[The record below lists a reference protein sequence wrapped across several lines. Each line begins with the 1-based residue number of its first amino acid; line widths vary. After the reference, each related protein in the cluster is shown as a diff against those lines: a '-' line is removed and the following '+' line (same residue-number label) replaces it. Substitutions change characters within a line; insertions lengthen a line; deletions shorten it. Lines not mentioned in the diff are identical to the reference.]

1 MTSSLMDTTKAYKQL
16 EEVELK
22 TNGFFST
29 FHICLLYKSTEMQ
42 PSVVKQAGTYN
53 SDTEQYVGV

>member
-1 MTSSLMDTTKAYKQL
+1 MTSSLTDTSKAYKQL

-22 TNGFFST
+22 QMFFST
-29 FHICLLYKSTEMQ
+29 FHIRLLYKTTEMQ
-42 PSVVKQAGTYN
+42 PSVVKQAGTNN

>member
-22 TNGFFST
+22 RMFFST
-29 FHICLLYKSTEMQ
+29 FHIHLLYKSTEMQ
-42 PSVVKQAGTYN
+42 PSVGKQAGTYN